1 MNTNK
6 TDIFHDRLQN
16 KMFFERVAL
25 NRGRETAKTIGNS
38 FCDQVLGEVVK
49 TGFKRTRSKLD
60 RIYKKN

>member
-25 NRGRETAKTIGNS
+25 NRGRERAKNDWEFLLRSS
-38 FCDQVLGEVVK
+38 FGR
-49 TGFKRTRSKLD
+49 GR
-60 RIYKKN
+60 